1 MSSLGRRSGVP
12 PLSEC
17 PGRTRL
23 RGCAAKRLCACPF
36 CGSSPRRSTMPDI
49 HFECPNCAQPINAL
63 EELEGEL
70 IDCPSCDE
78 TIEVPVIN
86 REPASSQQG
95 PIIGRKAKT
104 LLFFSVVIGAA
115 ALSGLFVVW
124 ALNQEWGVALAAS
137 LGWVWLMLASFA
149 FLVLVG
155 VILLAGVIMPAVVCW
170 YLPRILS
177 QLKRI
182 ADQGSDNKDR
192 SI

>member
-1 MSSLGRRSGVP
+1 
-12 PLSEC
+12 
-17 PGRTRL
+17 
-23 RGCAAKRLCACPF
+23 
-36 CGSSPRRSTMPDI
+36 MPDI